1 MQIRPVDLAAKALCD
16 IKTSRRWLKPSLRP
30 KMKPAVAERLR
41 RAALE
46 LGWTDSE
53 EPKAA

>member
-1 MQIRPVDLAAKALCD
+1 MLRPVELAAKALCD
-16 IKTSRRWLKPSLRP
+16 VKTSRRWLKPDQRT

-46 LGWTDSE
+46 LGWDEQS